1 MTSNA
6 VSIKFLKFGFVGVV
20 VLGFDAVTFWLLLHV
35 IPSSIIARCLSVAAS
50 IFLSWIINRSFTF
63 AYSGEKPTVQE
74 FIKFALSQ
82 LPGALVNA
90 LVSVL
95 AFNFLPYIKSNP
107 WISVALGSCAGMVL
121 NFTIAHL
128 YVFKNKNNQSP
139 TL

>member
-1 MTSNA
+1 MISQA

-35 IPSSIIARCLSVAAS
+35 IPSSIIARCPSVAAS
-50 IFLSWIINRSFTF
+50 IFVSWMINRSFTF
-63 AYSGEKPTVQE
+63 AYSRQKPTVQE
-74 FIKFALSQ
+74 FVKFGLSQ

-121 NFTIAHL
+121 NFTIANVF
-128 YVFKNKNNQSP
+128 VFKQQK
-139 TL
+139 